1 MEGAARVD
9 WRAMTPHEIRPR
21 QLRALL
27 LLLLLV
33 PFIPIALMVRFMF
46 DTLKVE
52 RRSAMERA
60 QQYHTEGIDALFRLA
75 KPASLTGT
83 MPERAEKLLQAWART
98 AEPNARARVVDSNG
112 QHIAGE
118 QNPWDWPVASAPIP
132 GMEGALFQ
140 IHFAGPQVLDASIAE
155 QRRFLV
161 WTGVLTT
168 LAILLISGTAGL
180 ALNRQFALNELKNTS
195 VATVAHEL
203 RTPLASMRML
213 VDTLREG
220 RVRSE
225 EQRREYLELIAAENE
240 RLSRLAENF
249 LTFSRLDRGVQPLH
263 LEAVAP
269 REAADKAVGA
279 MRARLE
285 GVEFTFDVPED
296 LPAVRADRD
305 ALAQV
310 LGNLL
315 DNALKYT
322 GEEKSIALRA
332 RAEGRTAVFSV
343 EDNGIGL
350 TPAECGAIFRPF
362 FQVDQRLSR
371 SREGCGLGLA
381 IVRRIVD
388 AHGGEISVASAPGK
402 GSVFTVKLP
411 LA

>member
-1 MEGAARVD
+1 
-9 WRAMTPHEIRPR
+9 MTSHDIKPR

-27 LLLLLV
+27 LLLFLV
-33 PFIPIALMVRFMF
+33 PLIPTALMVRFMF
-46 DTLKVE
+46 DSLRVE
-52 RRSAMERA
+52 RIAAVDRVRDYHSEILSTLVRSAKL
-60 QQYHTEGIDALFRLA
+60 EGTAE
-75 KPASLTGT
+75 K
-83 MPERAEKLLQAWART
+83 ERAEQLLALWGKT
-98 AEPNARARVVDSNG
+98 PEPAVRARVVDAAG
-112 QHIAGE
+112 RILAGE
-118 QNPWDWPVASAPIP
+118 PNPWERPLAVASIPAIP
-132 GMEGALFQ
+132 GATIQ
-140 IHFAGPQVLDASIAE
+140 IHLAGPEVLEEGLAE
-155 QRRFLV
+155 QRQFLW

-168 LAILLISGTAGL
+168 LAVLIIAGTAAL
-180 ALNRQFALNELKNTS
+180 ALNHQFALNELKNTS

-225 EQRREYLELIAAENE
+225 EQRSEYLELIAAENE

-249 LTFSRLDRGVQPLH
+249 LTFSRLDRGTQPLR
-263 LEAVAP
+263 LESLAPSDIATRAVAP
-269 REAADKAVGA
+269 LQP
-279 MRARLE
+279 RLDATL
-285 GVEFTFDVPED
+285 FTLDVPLA
-296 LPAVRADRD
+296 LPNIRADRD

-310 LGNLL
+310 LANLL

-322 GEEKSIALRA
+322 GDEKRIALRA
-332 RAEGRTAVFSV
+332 SRDADSVVFTV

-350 TPAECGAIFRPF
+350 TPAERKAIFQPF
-362 FQVDQRLSR
+362 YQADQRLSR

-388 AHGGEISVASAPGK
+388 AHGGEITVASEPGK

>member
-1 MEGAARVD
+1 
-9 WRAMTPHEIRPR
+9 MTPQDIKPR

-27 LLLLLV
+27 LLLFLV
-33 PFIPIALMVRFMF
+33 PLIPTALMVRFMF

-52 RRSAMERA
+52 RLSVIERTRDFHSENLA
-60 QQYHTEGIDALFRLA
+60 SVIRGAKLGEGSE
-75 KPASLTGT
+75 K
-83 MPERAEKLLQAWART
+83 ERAESLL
-98 AEPNARARVVDSNG
+98 AEWGRVPEPAVRARVLDAEG
-112 QHIAGE
+112 RLLAGE
-118 QNPWDWPVASAPIP
+118 SAPWDKPLAVASIPAIP
-132 GMEGALFQ
+132 GASMQ
-140 IHFAGPQVLDASIAE
+140 IHLAGPEVLEEGLAE
-155 QRRFLV
+155 QRQFLV

-168 LAILLISGTAGL
+168 FAVLIIAGTAAL

-225 EQRREYLELIAAENE
+225 EQRAEYLELIATENE

-249 LTFSRLDRGVQPLH
+249 LTFSRLDRGTQPLR
-263 LEAVAP
+263 LESVAP
-269 REAADKAVGA
+269 AEIAQRAVGPLK
-279 MRARLE
+279 ARLE
-285 GVEFTFDVPED
+285 RAAFTLEVPAD

-315 DNALKYT
+315 ENALKYT
-322 GEEKSIALRA
+322 GEEKRIALRA
-332 RAEGRTAVFSV
+332 SRAGDSVAFAV
-343 EDNGIGL
+343 EDNGVGL
-350 TPAECGAIFRPF
+350 TPGQRKAIFRPF
-362 FQVDQRLSR
+362 YQADQRLSR

-381 IVRRIVD
+381 IVQRIVD
-388 AHGGEISVASAPGK
+388 AHGGKIAVASEPGK
-402 GSVFTVKLP
+402 GSVFTVNLP